1 MGEAVEPVPA
11 YGNHIQKIQK
21 IGQVLAVERN
31 PSARPARGQPRG
43 AVQRPARFGTGP
55 SQRGL
60 LISLTMLPLASLS
73 PQCIL
78 SPRWTKS
85 TNSRLLNHNPN
96 TCNTTR
102 FGS

>member
-31 PSARPARGQPRG
+31 PSARPAR
-43 AVQRPARFGTGP
+43 FGTGP
-55 SQRGL
+55 SQRGI

-73 PQCIL
+73 PQRIL
-78 SPRWTKS
+78 SPAGQNLRTAA
-85 TNSRLLNHNPN
+85 
-96 TCNTTR
+96 C
-102 FGS
+102 